1 MLKTYQISGGR
12 IVESDDEQS
21 VIHLYINPDDQERK
35 HLTGGLKVDEH
46 TLLSALDPN
55 ELARMEFEPE
65 HTAIIIKRPKRYSAL
80 DNFLFKVES
89 IGLFVFSNRL
99 VIVISEEIPLFD
111 GRQFMQINSIRD
123 VILRLI
129 YRSIFHFEE
138 HVKVISMCSEELEGE
153 INKATG
159 NRQLISMFTLE
170 KSLVY
175 YLRAISSNGRVIDK
189 LRLNAAKFGFEHNH
203 LEFIEDLAIENAQCN
218 EQAQIYS
225 QVLASLMDAR
235 ASVISNNLNLMMKN
249 LNALVIAVAIP
260 SFFAGVG
267 GMSEFSDMIGFSNW
281 KYGYGL
287 FVCTMVLLAL
297 VIFIVIKKSEKLWSE
312 DRRRK

>member
-1 MLKTYQISGGR
+1 MLKKFQISGGR
-12 IVESDDEQS
+12 IVASEDAQS
-21 VIHLYINPDDQERK
+21 VIHLYITPDDQERRY
-35 HLTGGLKVDEH
+35 LTGNLHIDEH

-55 ELARMEFEPE
+55 ELARMEFEPD
-65 HTAIIIKRPKRYSAL
+65 HTAIIIKRPKRYNAL

-89 IGLFVFSNRL
+89 IGLFVFKERL

-111 GRQFMQINSIRD
+111 GKQFMHIGSIKD

-189 LRLNAAKFGFEHNH
+189 LRLNVLKFGFDNNH

-249 LNALVIAVAIP
+249 LNALVIAVAVP

-267 GMSEFSDMIGFSNW
+267 GMSEFSRIIGFSNW
-281 KYGYGL
+281 KYGYGI
-287 FVCTMVLLAL
+287 FICCMVLLAL
-297 VIFIVIKKSEKLWSE
+297 IIFLVIKKSEKLWSE
-312 DRRRK
+312 DRRRR